1 MFGLIINLHW
11 KHSMSIKGLP
21 ISRWLMVCLALSIS
35 ACDTGEKGDQDRP
48 SQQDKVSGASVQPP
62 AARLDDRWLAHLA
75 ASPSGVISARAPL
88 VVQFSH
94 PVVDESRL
102 NESADSVARLL
113 PDMPVTPVF
122 TATDRLEIRL
132 AEPLP
137 AGEPVTLMLYPKGLN
152 GVEETLPAAEFPL
165 QVMRQQL
172 GLTVQSLLP
181 ADDGEEMVLTGSLDT
196 RDLADRQAVEKVLR
210 ATQEGEPLPM
220 VWTHDKAGFRHAFSI
235 SGIRRSD
242 QASQVTL
249 SWNGAPLGVDN
260 QGERHYGVP
269 AVAAFEVTNIR
280 AVNYPKPHVE
290 VNFSEALQGSQNLNG
305 LVTLNGK
312 APRLE
317 VDGSRLRAYPQED
330 KEEDVALVIEAG
342 LRSASHGRLAEK
354 LEKTVTLMMTKPG
367 VRFVGKGTI
376 LPDGKRLSVPFEAAG
391 VSAVKVQAFRVFDD
405 NIGRYLQGSELDD
418 GDMDTRTGRYLWQ
431 KSLTLPPG
439 GEGWQRYHLDL
450 TELMA
455 LHPNGLVHLTLTI
468 DGEDITYACPD
479 NALTRKTTL
488 PDNYEGPG
496 QAPSRPDRLADY
508 YRDAGYLSWY
518 EQDNPCSDSYYRYND
533 LASSTRAFLASN
545 LGLIAKRGQD
555 NTLHVVA
562 TRLDT
567 SQPAAEVAIKA
578 YNYQQQQVGMGLTD
592 QDGMVS
598 LVLDGTPFYLQA
610 VKDRDTGFL
619 KVARNRA
626 LPTNQFNTGGQTVRD
641 GLKGFFYGERDVWR
655 PGDDI
660 HLTFILEDRNDV
672 LPDDHPLTLDWFDP
686 RGNKVK
692 SVTLNQPVGDFYAF
706 TLSTRDDAP
715 TGNWRAVARLGE
727 RYFDTPVRVEAIKPN
742 RLKIDLTL
750 PEPLPANEAAPV
762 SLFTQWLNGA
772 TASNLK
778 ADVKVRV
785 AATTTRFDGLDAYHF
800 DDSTRA
806 LSSEPFTAFEAH
818 VDSQGKAT
826 FPLTIPV
833 EQTPG
838 MLRATLTTRVF
849 ENSGDYSTQVR
860 SARVYPFQHWV
871 GMQVPEGSGWGGALS
886 REGRHAIDLISVNR
900 EGKPVAGRP
909 LDITVYEM
917 DWRWWWDRSGED
929 LSNFISDP
937 NTHSVAQAQI
947 TTDAQGRGQW
957 NLDGN
962 DYDWGRHLI
971 RVCDR
976 QSEHCASQTLYLGWS
991 NDQAGGSQ
999 DAATRL
1005 SLTADR
1011 EIYQV
1016 GDTARVELPAV
1027 TEGRLLVSLENGSR
1041 VLDHYWLP
1049 ASGKAQTL
1057 DIPVTADMA
1066 PNVYVHVALLQPHQR
1081 DNDRPIRLYG
1091 IVPLLVEDPATRL
1104 QPQIQAPASVKP
1116 EQTFSVAVS
1125 EKQGRAMTYTLA
1137 LVDEGLLGL
1146 TNFRTPDPHAAFY
1159 QREAL
1164 GVLTWDLYDMV
1175 VGAYGA
1181 ELDRLLALGGSDG
1194 ADDGR
1199 EKQRRRFPPVVKFL
1213 GPFTLEAGD
1222 RASHEITLPPYMGQV
1237 RAMVVAGDDGAYGKA
1252 DQDITV
1258 TQPLALLSTLPRVM
1272 GPGET
1277 VALPVTVF
1285 VTDDTVKS
1293 VSLSVAAD
1301 DELFT
1306 VENGEATLTFTGPSD
1321 QIAMLRLR
1329 ANDRV
1334 GRGSITVTARGG
1346 KHSASETVHLPV
1358 RAANPPTT
1366 RDTFRKLE
1374 AGETWALDYQ
1384 PHGMTGTNSATLTV
1398 SALPA
1403 MGLERRLNY
1412 LMRYPHGCIEQTTSS
1427 VLPQLYLEQ
1436 LVPLTAQQQQEIQT
1450 HITAGIERL
1459 QRFQLANG
1467 GFGYWPGQAQAN
1479 DWGTTYAGH
1488 FLLEA
1493 RRLGYAVP
1501 VGMLDDWRDY
1511 QIRRSQSLGDRPW
1524 EWSAEAYRQY
1534 TLALAGKP
1542 QVGAMNRLRERLQM
1556 AVNDYRRSAS
1566 YHSGRWLLAA
1576 AYQQMGL
1583 GDVAAELTALN
1594 VGELEDDGASYTY
1607 GSSLRDQAIRLTVA
1621 QAQGREQ
1628 QAWTLASDIADQLS
1642 GQRWY
1647 STQTTAWSL
1656 MAMARYAGS
1665 QGGDHSYRFAWQ
1677 DGEQGWQD
1685 IAATS
1690 PLIRQTLGAGAGEGN
1705 DSQSLSVRNDSDRK
1719 LFVTLSQT
1727 GTPLPGEE
1735 APVSEGLSLA
1745 VRFLVGDTPV
1755 NPASLDQGQDFTAEV
1770 TVTNTGNR
1778 TLEDVALTQILPS
1791 GWQLTSSRLDG
1802 SADNNEK
1809 VTYQDLRDDR
1819 VMHYFDIQPGR
1830 KHALTLS
1837 VDLNASF
1844 AGRFYLPAWTVEAM
1858 YDARRQARTRGQW
1871 VEVTRGRGD

>member
-11 KHSMSIKGLP
+11 KRIMSTRGLP
-21 ISRWLMVCLALSIS
+21 FFRLVMLFLALSLG
-35 ACDTGEKGDQDRP
+35 ACDTGEKGATDSP
-48 SQQDKVSGASVQPP
+48 PKQDKADTQTTQPAP
-62 AARLDDRWLAHLA
+62 AQLDSRWQAHLA
-75 ASPSGVISARAPL
+75 SSPSGVISARAPL
-88 VVQFSH
+88 VVRFNH
-94 PVVDESRL
+94 PVIA
-102 NESADSVARLL
+102 ADKLDQPVSGVARLV
-113 PDMPVTPVF
+113 PEIPADIRF
-122 TATDRLEIRL
+122 TAEDRLEIHPS
-132 AEPLP
+132 EPLP
-137 AGEPVTLMLYPKGLN
+137 AGENLTLMLHAQGLN
-152 GVEETLPAAEFPL
+152 GVDETLPPAEFPL

-172 GLTVQSLLP
+172 SLTVQSLLP
-181 ADDGEEMVLTGSLDT
+181 ADDGEQMVLTGSLET
-196 RDLADRQAVEKVLR
+196 RDLADQDKVEKSLR
-210 ATQEGEPLPM
+210 ASQDKQNLP
-220 VWTHDKAGFRHAFSI
+220 VRWEHDKAGLGHAFTV
-235 SGIRRSD
+235 SGIRRGD

-249 SWNGAPLGVDN
+249 SWDGSPLGVEN
-260 QGERHYGVP
+260 QGERHYNVP
-269 AVAAFEVTNIR
+269 AVAAFAVTNVR

-290 VNFSEALQGSQNLNG
+290 VNFSEALQGSQNLSG

-317 VDGSRLRAYPQED
+317 VDGSRLRVYPQDD
-330 KEEDVALVIEAG
+330 KEENVALVIDAG

-376 LPDGKRLSVPFEAAG
+376 LPDGKQLSVPFEAVG
-391 VSAVKVQAFRVFDD
+391 IRSVKVQAFRVFDD
-405 NIGRYLQGSELDD
+405 NIGHYLQGSELDE

-431 KSLTLPPG
+431 KTLELPANG
-439 GEGWQRYHLDL
+439 DGWQRYHLDL

-455 LHPNGLVHLTLTI
+455 KHPNGLVHLTLTI
-468 DGEDITYACPD
+468 DGDDITYTCPD
-479 NALTRKTTL
+479 NALTRETTL

-496 QAPSRPDRLADY
+496 QEAQQPDRLADY

-555 NTLHVVA
+555 DTLHVVA
-562 TRLDT
+562 TTLDNNE
-567 SQPAAEVAIKA
+567 PAAEVVVKA

-592 QDGMVS
+592 KEGMAS
-598 LVLDGTPFYLQA
+598 LKLDGTPFYLQA

-626 LPTNQFNTGGQTVRD
+626 LPTNQFNTSGQTVRD

-660 HLTFILEDRNDV
+660 HLTFILEDKNDV

-692 SVTLNQPVGDFYAF
+692 SYSLDQPVGDFYAF
-706 TLSTRDDAP
+706 TLSTREDAP
-715 TGNWRAVARLGE
+715 TGNWRAVARLGQ

-742 RLKIDLTL
+742 RLKIDLEL
-750 PEPLPANEAAPV
+750 PEQLPANEAAQV
-762 SLFTQWLNGA
+762 GLFAQWLNGA
-772 TASNLK
+772 TAANLK

-785 AATTTRFDGLDAYHF
+785 AATTTRFDGLNAYHF

-806 LSSEPFTAFEAH
+806 LSSEPFTAFEAN
-818 VDSQGKAT
+818 VDGQGKAR

-860 SARVYPFQHWV
+860 SVPVYPFKYWV
-871 GMQVPEGSGWGGALS
+871 GMQVPQGNGWGGALS
-886 REGRHAIDLISVNR
+886 RDGKHPIDLISVNSQ
-900 EGKPVAGRP
+900 GKPVNGRP
-909 LDITVYEM
+909 LDITIYEI
-917 DWRWWWDRSGED
+917 DWRWWWDRSGDD

-937 NTHSVAQAQI
+937 NTKVVTQAQL

-957 NLDGN
+957 TLDGN
-962 DYDWGRHLI
+962 NYDWGRHLI

-976 QSEHCASQTLYLGWS
+976 QSDHCSSQTVYLGWS
-991 NDQAGGSQ
+991 SDQASGSQ

-1005 SLTADR
+1005 SLSADK
-1011 EIYQV
+1011 EGYQV
-1016 GDTARVELPAV
+1016 GETARVELPAV
-1027 TEGRLLVSLENGSR
+1027 SEGRLLVSLENGSR

-1049 ASGKAQTL
+1049 ASGQAQTL
-1057 DIPVTADMA
+1057 EIPVTAEMA

-1104 QPQIQAPASVKP
+1104 QPQISAPQKVKP
-1116 EQTFSVAVS
+1116 EESFTVEVS
-1125 EKQGRAMTYTLA
+1125 EKQGKAMTYTLA

-1146 TNFRTPDPHAAFY
+1146 TNYRTPDPHGAFY
-1159 QREAL
+1159 RREAL
-1164 GVLTWDLYDMV
+1164 GVLTWDLFDMV

-1213 GPFTLEAGD
+1213 GPFTLDAGD
-1222 RASHEITLPPYMGQV
+1222 SGTHEISLPPYMGQV
-1237 RAMVVAGDDGAYGKA
+1237 RAMVVAGDNGAYGKA

-1258 TQPLALLSTLPRVM
+1258 TQPLAVLSTLPRVM

-1277 VALPVTVF
+1277 VDLPVTVF
-1285 VTDDTVKS
+1285 VTDDAVKQ
-1293 VSLSVAAD
+1293 VTLSVQAD
-1301 DELFT
+1301 DDLFS
-1306 VENGEATLTFTGPSD
+1306 VETGEAAMTFTGPSD

-1334 GRGSITVTARGG
+1334 GTGSVTVTATGG
-1346 KHSASETVHLPV
+1346 KHRASETVHLPV

-1366 RDTFRKLE
+1366 RDTFKVLE
-1374 AGETWALDYQ
+1374 KGETWALDYQ
-1384 PHGMTGTNSATLTV
+1384 PHGMTGTNSATLAV

-1412 LMRYPHGCIEQTTSS
+1412 LLRYPHGCVEQTTSS
-1427 VLPQLYLEQ
+1427 VLPQLYLKQ
-1436 LVPLTAQQQQEIQT
+1436 LVQLDEQQQQEIQT
-1450 HITAGIERL
+1450 NITAGIERL
-1459 QRFQLANG
+1459 KRFQLANG

-1479 DWGTTYAGH
+1479 DWGSTYAGH

-1501 VGMLDDWRDY
+1501 AGMMDDWVDY
-1511 QIRRSQSLGDRPW
+1511 QTRRSQTLGDRPW

-1556 AVNDYRRSAS
+1556 AKQDYPRSAS

-1583 GDVAAELTALN
+1583 SDVAAELTTLN
-1594 VGELEDDGASYTY
+1594 VDDLDYDGASYTY

-1621 QAQGREQ
+1621 QALNREQ
-1628 QAWTLASDIADQLS
+1628 EAWSLAQDIADQLS
-1642 GQRWY
+1642 GQSWY

-1665 QGGDHSYRFAWQ
+1665 QGGDHGYRFAWQ
-1677 DGEQGWQD
+1677 EGKQGWQD

-1690 PLIRQTLGAGAGEGN
+1690 PVTRQPLNAGGREGN
-1705 DSQSLSVRNDSDRK
+1705 DKQSLSVRNDSDRK

-1727 GTPLPGEE
+1727 GTPLPGNE

-1745 VRFLVGDTPV
+1745 VRFLANDTPI
-1755 NPASLDQGQDFTAEV
+1755 NPARLTQGQDFTAQV
-1770 TVTNTGNR
+1770 TVTNTGSR
-1778 TLEDVALTQILPS
+1778 LLEDVALTQILPS

-1802 SADNNEK
+1802 SASNNEK

-1819 VMHYFDIQPGR
+1819 VMHYFDLKPGSNN
-1830 KHALTLS
+1830 ALTLS

-1858 YDARRQARTRGQW
+1858 YDGRRQARSKGQW
-1871 VEVTRGRGD
+1871 VEVKRE